1 MAEMQDIL
9 EAVNRTGRITVQHLH
24 GFDVVY
30 ANDDQL
36 APVDGTTVKAGA
48 TGSIYVTHYHNR
60 EETWSAVFSA
70 DAPVYV
76 VFNAVVSDR

>member
-1 MAEMQDIL
+1 MADMQELL
-9 EAVNRTGRITVQHLH
+9 EAVQRTGKITVQHYQ

-36 APVDGTTVKAGA
+36 APVDGTTVKEGA
-48 TGSIYVTHYHNR
+48 TGSIYVTHFSNR
-60 EETWSAVFSA
+60 EETWSAVFSET
-70 DAPVYV
+70 APVHV